1 MKVKAMAAAAR
12 GEDLSPWQYDTPPL
26 GPYDCIIKVWACGL
40 CHTDVHV
47 IDGALNPRYP
57 VVPGHEAV
65 GEVVEKGS
73 QVEHLKIG
81 ERVGVGWQ
89 RSACLQCP
97 DCLRGDENLCAKNKS
112 VIIDGYGGFGEYL
125 FMDSRFCFSLP
136 AGISSEVAGPLLCG
150 GVTVYSALRH
160 AGMSGGQEIGVVG
173 VGGLGHLAVQFASK
187 LGNRVTAFTT
197 SADKA
202 DFASRIGAHET
213 VVVRQG
219 EPPAAKRPLDILLST
234 VPASLDWNA
243 YLGLLGSGGTLSTV
257 GLVTEPVS
265 VHPFLLMLRRRRLTG
280 SLIGG
285 RAILTEM
292 LEVADRFN
300 VAPIIESFPLAE
312 VNKAI
317 QKVRDNTVRFRAV
330 LKV

>member
-1 MKVKAMAAAAR
+1 MKIQAMAAAAR
-12 GEDLSPWQYDTPPL
+12 GKDLAPWQYDTPPL
-26 GPYDCIIKVWACGL
+26 GPHDCVIKVGFCGL

-47 IDGALNPRYP
+47 IDGALDPRYP
-57 VVPGHEAV
+57 LVPGHEAV

-73 QVEHLKIG
+73 QVEHFRVG
-81 ERVGVGWQ
+81 DRVGVGWQ

-97 DCLRGDENLCAKNKS
+97 DCLRGDENICEKNKS

-125 FMDSRFCFSLP
+125 FMDSRFCFPLP
-136 AGISSEVAGPLLCG
+136 AGISSEAAGPLLCG
-150 GVTVYSALRH
+150 GITVYSALRH
-160 AGMSGGQEIGVVG
+160 AGMRGGQEIGIIG
-173 VGGLGHLAVQFASK
+173 VGGLGHLAVQFASRM
-187 LGNRVTAFTT
+187 GNRVTAFTT

-202 DFASRIGAHET
+202 GFAGRIGAHET

-257 GLVTEPVS
+257 GLVGEPIS
-265 VHPFLLMLRRRRLTG
+265 IHPFLLMLRRRRLTG
-280 SLIGG
+280 SVIGG

-292 LEVADRFN
+292 LEVADRYN
-300 VAPIIESFPLAE
+300 VAPILESFPLAE

-317 QKVRDNTVRFRAV
+317 RKVRDNTIRFRAV
-330 LKV
+330 LRV